1 MKTAIE
7 IFDLI
12 PQNGRKSFYG
22 KAKVIISGDNETLL
36 SYNSEIVSRNRK
48 TGKLKRLYFDDPS
61 NTTCTHIF
69 SFCGLRKKEF
79 LKLA

>member
-1 MKTAIE
+1 ME
-7 IFDLI
+7 MYDLE
-12 PQNGRKSFYG
+12 PKNGRKSFWG
-22 KAKVIISGDNETLL
+22 KAKVIVKGDNETLL

-48 TGKLKRLYFDDPS
+48 TGKLKRLYFSDPS